1 MTATPYF
8 EDFQAVAK
16 QQFEALASASNALSK
31 GLQEIAAESTDYS
44 KKTFAASSQVL
55 EKLLGARSIEAA
67 LQIQSDYAKQAY
79 ENFVAQA
86 TRVSELC
93 VRAASDTLKPG
104 ASA

>member
-1 MTATPYF
+1 MTATPYL

-16 QQFEALASASNALSK
+16 QQFDAFAGASTVLSK
-31 GLQEIAAESTDYS
+31 GLQEIAAESTDWS

-79 ENFVAQA
+79 EDFVAQA

-93 VRAASDTLKPG
+93 ARVASDTLKPG
-104 ASA
+104 TSA